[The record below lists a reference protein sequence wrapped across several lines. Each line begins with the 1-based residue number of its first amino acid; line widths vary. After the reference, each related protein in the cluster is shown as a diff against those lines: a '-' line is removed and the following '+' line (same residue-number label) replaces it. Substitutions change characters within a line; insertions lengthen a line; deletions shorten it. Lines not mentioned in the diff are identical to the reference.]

1 MLAWGGEMRNLSI
14 QSLVLAVAGLFCFFA
29 SPILVGQDQP
39 GDGAESL
46 PSEPAPSAPTRV
58 LVGAY
63 VNDIKE
69 VDLASNSYNVD
80 MYVWLRWNN
89 PDIDPSV
96 TMEAMNPRD
105 AWMTA
110 TRLNEQPIQLEDG
123 SYYNII
129 RYLGMFS
136 SKLNVAKYPFD
147 QQILAMV
154 FEEQQLST
162 KDLEFV
168 ADQAGSVTNPELVIP
183 GWEAKPLIVRIS
195 NKPYSTSW
203 GLDGPT
209 TDVYSR
215 VYIELPV
222 TRPILASAIKL
233 FFPLLIVLAMG
244 VFVFFLRPRMVESK
258 ISLAATVLLTLVAL
272 QFTTMSALPSVS
284 YLTMVEFIYAISFI
298 FTVYVLVVSLFTAWS
313 SCDPESVEAVQF
325 DRRAAAMGIIGYV
338 IALALTIAVF
348 LSE

>member
-1 MLAWGGEMRNLSI
+1 MRNSSI
-14 QSLVLAVAGLFCFFA
+14 HSIVLAVIAWFCFSA
-29 SPILVGQDQP
+29 SPVFVGQAKAGTQDAP
-39 GDGAESL
+39 VSFVATES
-46 PSEPAPSAPTRV
+46 APSRV

-63 VNDIKE
+63 INDIKE
-69 VDLASNSYNVD
+69 VDLASNSYNID
-80 MYVWLRWNN
+80 MYVWLRWTN
-89 PDIDPSV
+89 PNIDPSL

-105 AWMTA
+105 AWMIA

-136 SKLNVAKYPFD
+136 SKLNVSKYPFD
-147 QQILAMV
+147 EQVLTMI

-168 ADQAGSVTNPELVIP
+168 ADQAGSVANPELIIP
-183 GWEAKPLIVRIS
+183 GWEAKPLVVRIS
-195 NKPYSTSW
+195 NKPYYTSW

-209 TDVYSR
+209 TDAYSR

-222 TRPILASAIKL
+222 TRPVLASAIKL
-233 FFPLLIVLAMG
+233 FFPLFIVLAMG
-244 VFVFFLRPRMVESK
+244 VFVFFLRPQMVESK

-284 YLTMVEFIYAISFI
+284 YLTMVEFIYAVSFI
-298 FTVYVLVVSLFTAWS
+298 FTVYVLVVSLMTAWS
-313 SCDPESVEAVQF
+313 PRDPESAEAVQF
-325 DRRAAAMGIIGYV
+325 DRKSAAIGFAGYV
-338 IALALTIAVF
+338 IALALTIIVF
-348 LSE
+348 LAE

>member
-1 MLAWGGEMRNLSI
+1 MQTSIVRNFILT
-14 QSLVLAVAGLFCFFA
+14 AVAFFMFSA
-29 SPILVGQDQP
+29 STLTVGQEQAATP
-39 GDGAESL
+39 AE
-46 PSEPAPSAPTRV
+46 PTAPAFSKPEKV

-63 VNDIKE
+63 INDIKE

-80 MYVWLRWNN
+80 MYVWLRWKN
-89 PDIDPSV
+89 PEIDPSV

-110 TRLNEQPIQLEDG
+110 KRLNEQPIKLEDG

-136 SKLNVAKYPFD
+136 SKLNVSKYPFD
-147 QQILAMV
+147 EQVLTMI

-168 ADQAGSVTNPELVIP
+168 ADQEGSVANPELAIP
-183 GWEAKPLIVRIS
+183 GWTPKPLVVRVS

-203 GLDGPT
+203 GLDGDN
-209 TDVYSR
+209 TDAYSR

-222 TRPILASAIKL
+222 ARPVVASAIKL

-284 YLTMVEFIYAISFI
+284 YLTMVEFIYAVSFI
-298 FTVYVLVVSLFTAWS
+298 FTVYVLVVSLMTAWS
-313 SCDPESVEAVQF
+313 PRDPESVEAVQF
-325 DRRAAAMGIIGYV
+325 DRRAATIGLVGYV

-348 LSE
+348 LS

>member
-1 MLAWGGEMRNLSI
+1 MNNMKRVLSRLLTTAAAAMLCLWISPMAI
-14 QSLVLAVAGLFCFFA
+14 AQDQA
-29 SPILVGQDQP
+29 SPADM
-39 GDGAESL
+39 
-46 PSEPAPSAPTRV
+46 PSTSAPAAPAPTKV
-58 LVGAY
+58 TIGAY

-80 MYVWLRWNN
+80 LYVWLRWNN

-110 TRLNEQPIQLEDG
+110 KRLNEQPIKLEDG
-123 SYYNII
+123 SYYNVI

-136 SKLNVAKYPFD
+136 SKLNVSKYPFD
-147 QQILAMV
+147 EQTLSMI
-154 FEEQQLST
+154 FEDSQLST

-168 ADQAGSVTNPELVIP
+168 PDQTGSVTNPDLVIP
-183 GWEAKPLIVRIS
+183 GWIAKPVVVRVE
-195 NKPYSTSW
+195 NKPYPTSW
-203 GLDGPT
+203 GLDGSNS
-209 TDVYSR
+209 DIYSR
-215 VYIELPV
+215 AYIEVPV
-222 TRPILASAIKL
+222 TRPVLASAIKL

-284 YLTMVEFIYAISFI
+284 YLTMVEFIYAVSFI
-298 FTVYVLVVSLFTAWS
+298 FTVYVLVVSLLTAWS
-313 SCDPESVEAVQF
+313 SRDPESVEAVQF
-325 DRRAAAMGIIGYV
+325 DRRAASIGFLGYAV
-338 IALALTIAVF
+338 ALVLTLLGF
-348 LSE
+348 LT

>member
-1 MLAWGGEMRNLSI
+1 MQTSFVRNFILT
-14 QSLVLAVAGLFCFFA
+14 VVALFMFSA
-29 SPILVGQDQP
+29 STLTVGQDQT
-39 GDGAESL
+39 A
-46 PSEPAPSAPTRV
+46 APSAPTPPAPASVKPDKV

-80 MYVWLRWNN
+80 LYVWLRWTN
-89 PDIDPSV
+89 PEIDPSV

-110 TRLNEQPIQLEDG
+110 KRLNEQPIKLEDG

-136 SKLNVAKYPFD
+136 SKLNVSKYPFD
-147 QQILAMV
+147 EQVLTMI

-168 ADQAGSVTNPELVIP
+168 ADQEGSVANPELAIP
-183 GWEAKPLIVRIS
+183 GWTAKPLVVRVS

-203 GLDGPT
+203 GLDGDN
-209 TDVYSR
+209 TDAYSR

-222 TRPILASAIKL
+222 TRPVVASAIKL

-272 QFTTMSALPSVS
+272 QFTTMSALPAVS
-284 YLTMVEFIYAISFI
+284 YLTMVEFIYAVSFI
-298 FTVYVLVVSLFTAWS
+298 FTVYVLVVSLMTAWS
-313 SCDPESVEAVQF
+313 PRDPESVEAVQF
-325 DRRAAAMGIIGYV
+325 DRRAATIGFVGYV

-348 LSE
+348 LS

>member
-1 MLAWGGEMRNLSI
+1 MKRETTGIIA
-14 QSLVLAVAGLFCFFA
+14 SLFAVLLCLWTSPVVIAQDAAA
-29 SPILVGQDQP
+29 SAPAT
-39 GDGAESL
+39 AEAA
-46 PSEPAPSAPTRV
+46 PAPSTPTRV
-58 LVGAY
+58 LIGAY

-80 MYVWLRWNN
+80 LYVWLRWDN
-89 PDIDPSV
+89 PNIDPSK

-110 TRLNEQPIQLEDG
+110 KRLNEEPLRLEDG

-136 SKLNVAKYPFD
+136 SKLNVSKYPFD
-147 QQILAMV
+147 EQVLTMI

-168 ADQAGSVTNPELVIP
+168 ADQDGSVTNPELMIP
-183 GWEAKPLIVRIS
+183 GWEAKPLVVRVS

-203 GLDGPT
+203 GLDGENT
-209 TDVYSR
+209 EAYSR

-222 TRPILASAIKL
+222 TRPVVASAIKL
-233 FFPLLIVLAMG
+233 FFPLAIVLAMG

-284 YLTMVEFIYAISFI
+284 YLTMVEFIYAVSFI
-298 FTVYVLVVSLFTAWS
+298 FTAYVLVMSLLTAWTTR
-313 SCDPESVEAVQF
+313 DPESDEAVAY
-325 DRRAAAMGIIGYV
+325 DRRAAIIGLIGYLA
-338 IALALTIAVF
+338 ALAITMVVF
-348 LSE
+348 LSK